1 MATLVVTS
9 GPLEGERFEVGEE
22 FTIGREQTDLHL
34 EDEEVSRRHAR
45 FTAVPGGLELED
57 LGSRNGTRLN
67 GVRIEQTVPLSDGA
81 QVRIGQTT
89 MRVELGAA
97 ETRISE
103 HGPSETV
110 VAAMPPE
117 QSAADE
123 PPRDRQPVEATT
135 GRGTTEVR
143 RSPAP
148 HRERRPQAPAP
159 AAPAQAADF
168 GTFRSAP
175 AKRRRGVAT
184 RLWLPGALTYAAVAG
199 TAAGLIIYFA

>member
-34 EDEEVSRRHAR
+34 DDGEVSRRHAR
-45 FTAVPGGLELED
+45 VRAVAGGLELED

-67 GVRIEQTVPLSDGA
+67 GVRIEQAVALPDGA

-89 MRVELGAA
+89 MRVELGSA

-103 HGPSETV
+103 HGPSETI
-110 VAAMPPE
+110 VAAVPAEP
-117 QSAADE
+117 SAADE
-123 PPRDRQPVEATT
+123 PSPDRQPVKATT

-143 RSPAP
+143 RSPLP
-148 HRERRPQAPAP
+148 HRERRPGALTP

-175 AKRRRGVAT
+175 ARRRRGVAT